1 MKLMKRK
8 ALAFILIIV
17 IVLSSSSWLVY
28 NQFIELQNQIAEL
41 QAKNSDLEG
50 QIGEIQNQLNE
61 TQNQV
66 SEQQTNLRDMTYEL
80 ALERPLKV
88 LITNF
93 TWVGDFNPMV
103 GLTISHTIKV
113 TVRNNDDVDVS
124 GLTLTVRLLKKGT
137 LIEVKDSTAFPIQI
151 DQLKM
156 GESREVR
163 SGILAT
169 LGSFSVDSAVCAV
182 TLSVRGVVLDE
193 ETYNLS

>member
-1 MKLMKRK
+1 MKRK

-28 NQFIELQNQIAEL
+28 NQIIELQNQIAAL
-41 QAKNSDLEG
+41 QAKNRDLQG
-50 QIGEIQNQLNE
+50 QIDEIQNQLNE

-66 SEQQTNLRDMTYEL
+66 SEQQVNLRDMTYEL

-113 TVRNNDDVDVS
+113 TIRNNDDVDVS
-124 GLTLTVRLLKKGT
+124 GLTL
-137 LIEVKDSTAFPIQI
+137 
-151 DQLKM
+151 
-156 GESREVR
+156 
-163 SGILAT
+163 
-169 LGSFSVDSAVCAV
+169 LGC
-182 TLSVRGVVLDE
+182 
-193 ETYNLS
+193 